1 MRKKAANLGQ
11 NDGKDKAGA
20 AVPAESPDAAAGEA
34 GEEKPV
40 FNQIAYQNEYNRQNY
55 DRVNLTMP
63 KGRKEKIRL
72 AAATRGQSVNEFINA
87 AILAAMEAGGEI
99 TVTPIEEAGAAE

>member
-1 MRKKAANLGQ
+1 MRKKAASLGQ
-11 NDGKDKAGA
+11 NGGKDTAGA
-20 AVPAESPDAAAGEA
+20 AVPAESPDAAA

-55 DRVNLTMP
+55 DRVNLAMP

-72 AAATRGQSVNEFINA
+72 AAAARGQSVNEFINA